1 MRFNHIG
8 IFVNKISDGISEFKK
23 IIKIK
28 KKSKIIKDKNLKVKV
43 IFIIDYQNI
52 CYELVE
58 PFGKNNPVSKTL
70 EKRVNILNHLA
81 YESKNFEKDLRKLI
95 NKGFRM
101 ISKPIKAKAF
111 NDRKVTFLINK
122 LNLIIELIES
132 D

>member
-1 MRFNHIG
+1 M
-8 IFVNKISDGISEFKK
+8 
-23 IIKIK
+23 
-28 KKSKIIKDKNLKVKV
+28 
-43 IFIIDYQNI
+43 
-52 CYELVE
+52 
-58 PFGKNNPVSKTL
+58 